1 MSNVSWYSTRLKKK
15 ERGGSL
21 QNVKGLSINQRQGDE
36 SEKRR
41 WLVLKRPRGDT
52 NGVGE
57 DDVTV
62 YHTVTSGQHAQAE
75 RAKKTEKRRGSY
87 MATSDVGSGK
97 GPELGDVAQSRSG
110 LFIIAM
116 ARD

>member
-1 MSNVSWYSTRLKKK
+1 MCNVSWYSTRLKKK

-21 QNVKGLSINQRQGDE
+21 Q

-75 RAKKTEKRRGSY
+75 RAKKTEEFNKEEGELHGHIRCRFRKR
-87 MATSDVGSGK
+87 
-97 GPELGDVAQSRSG
+97 SRAG
-110 LFIIAM
+110 
-116 ARD
+116 

>member
-21 QNVKGLSINQRQGDE
+21 Q

-87 MATSDVGSGK
+87 MAASDVGSDK
-97 GPELGDVAQSRSG
+97 TPEPDDAAQSRG
-110 LFIIAM
+110 CL
-116 ARD
+116 ARGRGRALLTTA

>member
-1 MSNVSWYSTRLKKK
+1 MSWYSTRLKKK

-21 QNVKGLSINQRQGDE
+21 Q

-75 RAKKTEKRRGSY
+75 RAKKTEEFNKEEG
-87 MATSDVGSGK
+87 
-97 GPELGDVAQSRSG
+97 ELHGHIRCRFRQRSRAG
-110 LFIIAM
+110 
-116 ARD
+116 

>member
-21 QNVKGLSINQRQGDE
+21 Q

-75 RAKKTEKRRGSY
+75 RAKKTEEFNKEEGELHGHIRCRFRKR
-87 MATSDVGSGK
+87 
-97 GPELGDVAQSRSG
+97 SRAG
-110 LFIIAM
+110 
-116 ARD
+116 

>member
-1 MSNVSWYSTRLKKK
+1 MCNVSWYSTRLKKK

-75 RAKKTEKRRGSY
+75 RAKKTEEFNKEEGELHGHIRCRFRKR
-87 MATSDVGSGK
+87 
-97 GPELGDVAQSRSG
+97 SRAG
-110 LFIIAM
+110 
-116 ARD
+116 

>member
-21 QNVKGLSINQRQGDE
+21 Q

-87 MATSDVGSGK
+87 MAASDVDSGK
-97 GPELGDVAQSRSG
+97 GPEPGDVAQSRSG
-110 LFIIAM
+110 LFITTM